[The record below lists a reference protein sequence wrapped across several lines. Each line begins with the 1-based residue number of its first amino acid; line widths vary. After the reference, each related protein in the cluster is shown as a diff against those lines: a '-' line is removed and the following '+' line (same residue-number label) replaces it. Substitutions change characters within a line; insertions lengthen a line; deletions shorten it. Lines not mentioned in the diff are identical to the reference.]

1 MAAWWTRPPH
11 GGGRRAANNYLA
23 KSLRYRVSVF
33 ELRKQTAWLG
43 TSILLVI
50 AAVAQAQTPPRPTVV
65 DLLLALTATG
75 VEVLYSSEL
84 VPATLQ
90 APDSL
95 PQGDPLARVIAALS
109 ANHLMLQSTGA
120 RSYIVTR
127 AAASPA
133 SAAAA
138 VPAPATPA
146 PHESTLGEIS
156 V

>member
-1 MAAWWTRPPH
+1 MGREPP
-11 GGGRRAANNYLA
+11 NDYLA
-23 KSLRYRVSVF
+23 KNLRYRVSVF

-50 AAVAQAQTPPRPTVV
+50 AAVAQAQTPLRPSVV

-75 VEVLYSSEL
+75 VDVLYSSEL
-84 VPATLQ
+84 VPAALP

-127 AAASPA
+127 AVSPA
-133 SAAAA
+133 PAAAA
-138 VPAPATPA
+138 PVPAASA
-146 PHESTLGEIS
+146 SRESTLGEIS
-156 V
+156 VFASQYEFTA